1 MLVSNDLGSV
11 RIKKDAYLNAL
22 KKYRV
27 GLTRHIQLHPGDQS
41 GDAKRELVKVDS
53 SINTIVN
60 YSIDDYVTV
69 PLGSKFLN
77 HLEKADREATKL

>member
-1 MLVSNDLGSV
+1 MLVSNDLGAV
-11 RIKKDAYLNAL
+11 RIKKEAYLNAL

-27 GLTRHIQLHPGDQS
+27 GLTRHIQLHPGTQAE
-41 GDAKRELVKVDS
+41 DAKRELVKVDN